1 MEAVSRARVERAQP
15 ADDSPSEHI
24 YIGSDNLNPDPKTA
38 GKTVRERVE
47 LRNGVRK
54 IATELTLY
62 EEGFLK
68 VAPTI
73 RGKRGDVVRLD
84 LHFLDPVPTV
94 TRVIAKRAIY
104 AALGCA
110 AVAGGA
116 FALRSA
122 QVLQPFVWYAMA
134 AASFATLVALATAL
148 YRSHV
153 RFEFATIHGRAPVLT
168 LMANLGSIRRYK
180 AFMPTLTSAID
191 EAAEAIGVDTATYL
205 RAEMRE
211 HYRLREAG
219 VIDHDECAASTGR
232 ILAQFE
238 VQL

>member
-1 MEAVSRARVERAQP
+1 MDSRARVQRAQP

-24 YIGSDNLNPDPKTA
+24 YIGSDNLNPDPKSA
-38 GKTVRERVE
+38 GKTLRERVE

-68 VAPTI
+68 VAPTV
-73 RGKRGDVVRLD
+73 RGKHGGVFWLD

-94 TRVIAKRAIY
+94 TRAIAKRAIY
-104 AALGCA
+104 TALGCA
-110 AVAGGA
+110 AIAGGA
-116 FALRSA
+116 FALRA
-122 QVLQPFVWYAMA
+122 MQMLQPFVWYAFAAAMA
-134 AASFATLVALATAL
+134 ATLAALAAAV

-168 LMANLGSIRRYK
+168 LVANLGSIRRFK
-180 AFMPTLTSAID
+180 AFMPTLTRAID
-191 EAAEAIGVDTATYL
+191 EAAEAIGSDTATYL

-211 HYRLREAG
+211 HYRLREDG